1 MAQDEESKVGRP
13 GFWAQARAQAKRMSD
28 RVAANASDIAEAASA
43 ASQTLQG
50 TPVFQKAR
58 EATGAARA
66 RIESAAAD
74 VQDMA
79 RDVGETA
86 KTVITNLAAAPAELE
101 DEGALVQR
109 FSDALQPLSGQLDRE
124 ANAIAIGYL
133 GRSGIGV
140 AEMTGTEM
148 FYLRSDGPVRAQ
160 LRVSAMSGRAARLAA
175 GASTGAYLAC
185 FYGPRDALSRPLHR
199 RGGDVGV
206 MIASIGFF
214 KATAGGNRTAQGW
227 MVGLSAGVGLGIPI
241 LSDLVAFELE
251 DTPQGGFALDK
262 SRSSSIEE
270 MIASAPD
277 RLRRRQLAQRL

>member
-1 MAQDEESKVGRP
+1 MAADEESKVGRL
-13 GFWAQARAQAKRMSD
+13 GFWAQARAQAKRVSD
-28 RVAANASDIAEAASA
+28 RVAANAADIAEAASA
-43 ASQTLQG
+43 ASQTLQD
-50 TPVFQKAR
+50 TPAFQKAR
-58 EATGAARA
+58 EATDAARA
-66 RIESAAAD
+66 RIESAASD
-74 VQDMA
+74 VQDIA

-86 KTVITNLAAAPAELE
+86 RTVITNLAAAPAELE

-148 FYLRSDGPVRAQ
+148 FYLRPDGPVRAQ
-160 LRVSAMSGRAARLAA
+160 LRVSAMRGRAARLAV

-214 KATAGGNRTAQGW
+214 RATAGERVARGW

-241 LSDLVAFELE
+241 LSDFVAFELE

-262 SRSSSIEE
+262 HRSEAIEE
-270 MIASAPD
+270 IIASAPD
-277 RLRRRQLAQRL
+277 RVRRRQLAQRL